1 MAPVVS
7 LLCLPCAGG
16 SATMYLRWKRL
27 VPAWLRIVPVELPGR
42 GARMDEPCETDFD
55 ALVTRLCDEQ
65 AIELA
70 GPHALF
76 GHSMGGLL
84 AHGIAQRQR
93 ERGGPPAQALFVSA
107 SPAPVC
113 RNPGRF
119 LGRHDD
125 AWLVGDLRRQGGT
138 PEEVLADAELRRLT
152 LTVLRADYGVCESF
166 SHQAQRAPLDMPL
179 HAFGGRDDEI
189 GEARLAPWREETRG
203 PFDLHAF
210 SGGHFF
216 IREHEAHV
224 LDIVG
229 RVLSTG
235 LARTTAS
242 DVVAA

>member
-1 MAPVVS
+1 MPPAIS

-42 GARMDEPCETDFD
+42 GARLDEPCEADFET
-55 ALVTRLCDEQ
+55 LVARLCDEQ
-65 AIELA
+65 AAELA
-70 GPHALF
+70 GSHALF

-84 AHGIAQRQR
+84 AQGIAHWQR
-93 ERGGPPAQALFVSA
+93 ERGARAAQALFVSA
-107 SPAPVC
+107 SPAPAC
-113 RNPGRF
+113 RDPGRF
-119 LGRHDD
+119 AGRHDD
-125 AWLVGDLRRQGGT
+125 AWLVDDLRRQGGT

-152 LTVLRADYGVCESF
+152 LSVLRADYGVCDSF
-166 SHQAQRAPLDMPL
+166 TYQARRAPLDMPL

-189 GEARLAPWREETRG
+189 GEARLLPWRDETRG
-203 PFDLHAF
+203 PFALHWF

-229 RVLSTG
+229 RVLSAG
-235 LARTTAS
+235 PARA
-242 DVVAA
+242 VPEPAAA